1 MGHYMNQKSDP
12 PSTIS
17 WGDFVKVEIHS
28 GTIIEAAPNEKARMP
43 AYVMKID
50 FGKLGIKTSSAQ
62 ITRHYDVDRL
72 VGQQVVAVT
81 NFPPKRIA
89 GIKSEVLVLGVVC
102 GEGDIVLLEPTQ
114 KVSNGLRIA

>member
-1 MGHYMNQKSDP
+1 MKQESDL
-12 PSTIS
+12 PSTIT
-17 WGDFVKVEIHS
+17 WDDFVKVEIHS
-28 GTIIEAAPNEKARMP
+28 GTVIEAAPNEKARVP
-43 AYVMKID
+43 AYVLKID
-50 FGKLGIKTSSAQ
+50 FGELGIKTSSAQ

-72 VGQQVVAVT
+72 LGQQVVAVT

-114 KVSNGLRIA
+114 RVKNGLRIA